1 MENIIYLLIGFG
13 LGYLYGKLKGRVWGL
28 MRERAKNPSFSAA
41 ESNREK
47 LRAHLQTQDSITNNE
62 VEKLLGVSD
71 AAATRYMD
79 DLEKEGLVR
88 QVGDTG
94 SGVRYEKINK

>member
-1 MENIIYLLIGFG
+1 MENIIYLIVGFG
-13 LGYLYGKLKGRVWGL
+13 LGFLYGKLKGKVWGL
-28 MRERAKNPSFSAA
+28 NRERAKNPAFDAA

-47 LRAHLQTQDSITNNE
+47 LREYLETHDGITNND

-71 AAATRYMD
+71 SAATRYMD

-88 QVGDTG
+88 QVGDVG
-94 SGVRYEKINK
+94 SGVRYEKIEN

>member
-1 MENIIYLLIGFG
+1 MENIIYLLIGVG
-13 LGYLYGKLKGRVWGL
+13 LGYWYVKLKGKIWGL
-28 MRERAKNPSFSAA
+28 MRERVKNPAFDAA

-47 LRAHLQTQDSITNNE
+47 VRAYLETHDSITNNE
-62 VEKLLGVSD
+62 VEKLLGISD
-71 AAATRYMD
+71 ATATRYMD

-94 SGVRYEKINK
+94 SGVRYEKIR

>member
-1 MENIIYLLIGFG
+1 MENIIYLIVGFG
-13 LGYLYGKLKGRVWGL
+13 VGYLYGKLKAKVWGL
-28 MRERAKNPSFSAA
+28 MRERAKNPAFDAA

-47 LRAHLQTQDSITNNE
+47 LRAHLQTHDSITNNE
-62 VEKLLGVSD
+62 IEKLLGVSD
-71 AAATRYMD
+71 ATATRYMD

-94 SGVRYEKINK
+94 SHVRYEKVK